1 VATRFKQY
9 KLSTFVT
16 DEREIDITINVDNDD
31 YVQPNPADSITL
43 GRRYSQLLKGNIS
56 PIEDTMQDENGDPVP
71 SRRAFTL
78 ADHLYYEG
86 VLGDGTPFTENVAA
100 DNTTL
105 WNTAFQ
111 DKEQDYPVF
120 FVQRSTFIPIND
132 VMATG
137 TYVVVKNDLPIGLP
151 LTLGKGTPD
160 EETFTVTASYP
171 LFSMGTLVSYQ
182 AILSGTVAN
191 DHYKAPIW
199 YQELYWIGDIDP
211 DSLPRKQSAVIM
223 RPVSGG
229 QTGTYQQT
237 IELRMSEAI
246 ERLAKILVQDIVE
259 GNQTADYP
267 TKPAI
272 RGQRFNGFQKSDMH
286 TTSSASLPW
295 YGGLAFYNYAGAVSA
310 PRKVPNSTLG
320 PNNLSFLCTL
330 LSYGIHPQYATWG
343 ITPAKVLAKICEFGG
358 ITCDS
363 SVWTTGAAVWR
374 QLWDDSLNNGE
385 GGFVPS
391 LVAGQSAGLDPFTK
405 LFLNYNYYFGLNP
418 NFDPFSV
425 PRRYFSSEVTLDKN
439 QSVIKIIDD
448 IATEY
453 LCKIDFDYDQVNYKP
468 RLLLRDRRALGTQ
481 IPAVFDVL
489 AGESEIVDRPN
500 DKRRVKMKNRG
511 DDATMSCPTDN
522 GDSID
527 LEMPWRVRKWGR
539 HEGLYFDD
547 LIVDSKLKSEKSYT
561 RWNIS
566 SKDENQSNEE
576 YVLTVDIDSSSGH
589 TVITPTG
596 GGNPFNSDWVGR
608 VLVVTYEPG
617 PSPPVQQ
624 VWAQI
629 TEVINGSEIRV
640 DVVMPS
646 ASNKGA
652 TVSTSTINPDGW
664 LGGAML
670 FCLQTDSASLAFPIA
685 SVDPFTSEGLFPSD
699 WSGFYA
705 CSFFEYNPTATTA
718 TLPAADYSTANTIY
732 SPLLFMADELLGH
745 KTEMQRGRFGVGNEC
760 GLITGLKTNCYLVEN
775 GVKYRGITIGTHE
788 FLNTTRFS
796 LLELSSDYPAIPV
809 KPTYRDG
816 EFGSTTGGSIGSSGL
831 GTGGT
836 GSGSDTIT
844 QLDQAVILKPA
855 AAHRNRIQAK
865 GFGIAALETELFTGS
880 TSDHFTSYNDDGT
893 TIVYRVD
900 SLGNLVAQTITGTS
914 LSLSAKGTSAATV
927 DADASNTLVTKGYIL
942 GKFGNVIVT
951 NPSTNQTITPTANTV
966 TPLTI
971 NGISGQLT
979 DLFELRLA
987 GILVAYV
994 TASGDIFG
1002 STITA
1007 GTNVIAT
1014 SNVTA
1019 GNKVYANNTTV
1030 SGDPS
1035 NTCTTKNWVIPNS
1048 PNSSNPAV
1056 LQPTDNTTAGLII
1069 RKNAANTGAA
1079 HLLSVQNSAGTVEFI
1094 YVDAAGQVIVNTSI
1108 QQTVSATGWQLDC
1121 TASAASGTNIILFTN
1136 SGTSGR
1142 GQLKLTTKG
1151 TFTTGPLTNQSV
1163 LDSGTGFSGSISTD
1177 TRIVSGATTLDGT
1190 YSIVGG
1196 NTSAASFTITLPAA
1210 STCKGHRW
1218 TVYKTV
1224 AANTLT
1230 VGTAG
1235 GNINGL
1241 ATKAWTAQW
1250 SSFTFYSNGT
1260 DYVIE

>member
-43 GRRYSQLLKGNIS
+43 DRRYSQLLKGNIS

-71 SRRAFTL
+71 SRRSFTL
-78 ADHLYYEG
+78 ADHLNYEG
-86 VLGDGTPFTENVAA
+86 VLGDGTPFTESVAA

-105 WNTAFQ
+105 WNTAFS
-111 DKEQDYPVF
+111 DKEQNYSVY
-120 FVQRSTFIPIND
+120 FVQRSSFIPMND

-137 TYVVVKNDLPIGLP
+137 TYVEVKNDLPIGLP

-160 EETFTVTASYP
+160 EENFTVTASIP

-182 AILSGTVAN
+182 AVLSGTVAN
-191 DHYKAPIW
+191 DHHRDPVW

-211 DSLPRKQSAVIM
+211 DSLPRKQGAVLM
-223 RPVSGG
+223 KAVAGG
-229 QTGTYQQT
+229 QDGTFIQT

-246 ERLAKILVQDIVE
+246 ERLAKILVQDVVE

-272 RGQRFNGFQKSDMH
+272 RGQRFDGFQKSDMH

-310 PRKVPNSTLG
+310 PRRVPDSTLG

-330 LSYGIHPQYATWG
+330 LSYGIHPRYATWG
-343 ITPAKVLAKICEFGG
+343 ITPAKVLAKVCEFGG
-358 ITCDS
+358 ITCDP
-363 SVWTTGAAVWR
+363 SVWTTGIAVWR
-374 QLWDDSLNNGE
+374 QFWDTGDERFL
-385 GGFVPS
+385 PS
-391 LVAGQSAGLDPFTK
+391 LVAGQSAGLDPFST

-418 NFDPFSV
+418 NFDPFAV
-425 PRRYFSSEVTLDKN
+425 PRRFFSSEVTLDKT

-468 RLLLRDRRALGTQ
+468 RLLLKDRRALGTQ

-539 HEGLYFDD
+539 YEGLYYDD

-561 RWNIS
+561 RWQIS

-576 YVLTVDIDSSSGH
+576 YVLTVDIDSTSGH

-596 GGNPFNSDWVGR
+596 GGFPFGSDWVGR
-608 VLVVTYEPG
+608 VLIVTYEPG
-617 PSPPVQQ
+617 PVPPVQQ

-640 DVVMPS
+640 DVVMPT
-646 ASNKGA
+646 ATNKGA

-670 FCLQTDSASLAFPIA
+670 FCLQTDTASLAFPIA
-685 SVDPFTSEGLFPSD
+685 SVDPFTSAGLSPTD
-699 WSGFYA
+699 WSGYYA
-705 CSFFEYNPTATTA
+705 CSFFEYNPGATTS
-718 TLPAADYSTANTIY
+718 TKPASDYSTANTIY

-745 KTEMQRGRFGVGNEC
+745 KTEMLRGRFGVGNEC
-760 GLITGLKTNCYLVEN
+760 GLITGLKTNCYLTEN
-775 GVKYRGITIGTHE
+775 GIKYRGITIGTHE
-788 FLNTTRFS
+788 FLNTTKFS
-796 LLELSSDYPAIPV
+796 LLELSPDYPAIPV

-836 GSGSDTIT
+836 GSGGDTIT
-844 QLDQAVILKPA
+844 QLDQAVILRPA

-865 GFGIAALETELFTGS
+865 DFGIAALETQLFTGS

-893 TIVYRVD
+893 TVVYRVD
-900 SLGNLVAQTITGTS
+900 RLGNLVAQTITGTS
-914 LSLSAKGTSAATV
+914 LTLSAKGTSAATV
-927 DADASNTLVTKGYIL
+927 DADSSTTLVTKGYIL
-942 GKFGNVIVT
+942 GKIPSNVVVT

-971 NGISGQLT
+971 DGVSGQLA
-979 DLFELRLA
+979 DLFELRVG

-994 TASGDIFG
+994 TAGGDFYAA
-1002 STITA
+1002 SVTSA
-1007 GTNVIAT
+1007 VNVTAT
-1014 SNVTA
+1014 SNVIA
-1019 GNKVYANNTTV
+1019 GNKVIANNTTV
-1030 SGDPS
+1030 SGDAS
-1035 NTCTTKNWVIPNS
+1035 NVCATKSWTITNS
-1048 PNSSNPAV
+1048 PNAANPNLIQA
-1056 LQPTDNTTAGLII
+1056 TDNTTRGLEV

-1079 HLLSVQNSAGTVEFI
+1079 HIFTITSSTGATEYFF
-1094 YVDAAGQVIVNTSI
+1094 VDAAGQVIINTSV
-1108 QQTVSATGWQLDC
+1108 QQTVPATGWQLDC
-1121 TASAASGTNIILFTN
+1121 TASGASGTNVILFTN

-1142 GQLKLTTKG
+1142 AQLRLNTNG
-1151 TFTTGPLTNQSV
+1151 TFAIGPQTNQTVLAGGFAHSGSPCFDTQSVTVSTTMDGKTHKLGVDTTG
-1163 LDSGTGFSGSISTD
+1163 
-1177 TRIVSGATTLDGT
+1177 
-1190 YSIVGG
+1190 G
-1196 NTSAASFTITLPAA
+1196 NRNATLPDAT
-1210 STCKGHRW
+1210 TCKGHHFI
-1218 TVYKTV
+1218 VYKKV

-1230 VGTAG
+1230 VNTLG
-1235 GNINGL
+1235 GNINGV
-1241 ATKAWTAQW
+1241 ATKSWTAIW
-1250 SSFTFYSNGT
+1250 TSFSFYSNGT
-1260 DYVIE
+1260 DYIIE